1 MNTNAILNVN
11 AQDLINT
18 ADMFEQSGSTVNQL
32 TSEMLGLVTGLSSVW
47 EGDVAQMYISKF
59 TSLEDDIEKMVGMI
73 TEHVS
78 DLYEMASNYMDAEA
92 EGMNATEI
100 LSTDVIV

>member
-1 MNTNAILNVN
+1 MNGNAILNVN

-18 ADMFEQSGSTVNQL
+18 ADMFEQSGSVVSQL
-32 TSEMLGLVTGLSSVW
+32 TTEMLSLVTGLSSVW
-47 EGDVAQMYISKF
+47 EGDVSQMYISKF
-59 TSLEDDIEKMVGMI
+59 VALDDDIEKMVGMI

-78 DLYEMASNYMDAEA
+78 DLYEMAFNYMDADA
-92 EGMNATEI
+92 EGMNAAEI

>member
-47 EGDVAQMYISKF
+47 EGDVAQMYIS
-59 TSLEDDIEKMVGMI
+59 
-73 TEHVS
+73 
-78 DLYEMASNYMDAEA
+78 
-92 EGMNATEI
+92 
-100 LSTDVIV
+100 

>member
-18 ADMFEQSGSTVNQL
+18 ADMFEQLGSTVNQL
-32 TSEMLGLVTGLSSVW
+32 TSEMLDLVTGLSSVW

-92 EGMNATEI
+92 EGMNAAEI

>member
-1 MNTNAILNVN
+1 MNNNAVLNVN

-18 ADMFEQSGSTVNQL
+18 ADMFEQSGTTVSQL
-32 TSEMLGLVTGLSSVW
+32 TTEMLSLVTGLSSVW

-59 TSLEDDIEKMVGMI
+59 TALDDDIERMVGMI
-73 TEHVS
+73 TEHVA
-78 DLYEMASNYMDAEA
+78 DLYSMAFNYLDAES
-92 EGMNATEI
+92 EGMSAVEI